1 MAQIRVDD
9 TVYNLLKDAAD
20 KDYRTIGGEIE
31 YLLRNRFELSEIQAA
46 LKNKSQNPENGSG
59 SQANNQRPN
68 GERLVA
74 TGDKAMPVRESLPD
88 ELEEAV
94 QMAMTAKKNMIPENA
109 KMVCDK
115 RCIDEGWSDEQYK
128 YEYDKYISE
137 QQDIYDNATAILKE
151 HNVSIGI

>member
-59 SQANNQRPN
+59 SQANNQEPN
-68 GERLVA
+68 GEHIGRREVKSKPQLIEEINLI
-74 TGDKAMPVRESLPD
+74 KARYA
-88 ELEEAV
+88 EEAEFC
-94 QMAMTAKKNMIPENA
+94 QDQEQLNNLNRNMAAEIQPLQA
-109 KMVCDK
+109 QIDSMV
-115 RCIDEGWSDEQYK
+115 
-128 YEYDKYISE
+128 
-137 QQDIYDNATAILKE
+137 
-151 HNVSIGI
+151 